1 MKMLNVSGAVLLG
14 FLFGGSGALVAMENK
29 EEKAQR
35 TASEF
40 YHEAFSLENF
50 LKKPEIKLSEGKI
63 LRVVLDK
70 KLNNQLEDEQISK
83 NNKITCLFL
92 KRFEAIDPTKIS
104 SDVVGFYFSLE
115 NERVY
120 LKTFLGENAK

>member
-1 MKMLNVSGAVLLG
+1 MKILNVSCAVFFG

-50 LKKPEIKLSEGKI
+50 LKKPEIKLYEGKT
-63 LRVVLDK
+63 LRVVLDD
-70 KLNNQLEDEQISK
+70 KLKDQLEDEQISK
-83 NNKITCLFL
+83 NNKITCMFL
-92 KRFEAIDPTKIS
+92 KRFKAIDPTKVS
-104 SDVVGFYFSLE
+104 SDVVGFYFSLG
-115 NERVY
+115 NERIY
-120 LKTFLGENAK
+120 LKPFLGENAY